1 VPDFCCYFL
10 LTVPLNLTKKKK
22 IEVEEDLKFSFLT
35 LETLETVWEEIR
47 EEVKRKGVEGT

>member
-1 VPDFCCYFL
+1 
-10 LTVPLNLTKKKK
+10 
-22 IEVEEDLKFSFLT
+22 VEEDLKFSFLT